1 MPEKGAPRL
10 DSFAGFV
17 SPDVETLALAPLFQN
32 SRVGTARTKNWENVQ
47 LREQKTIRLMS
58 KLRILALAATAATI
72 FAGPAAAANMIGNCE
87 VTGEKGSIPI
97 ANPAKPG
104 QLTVEVSLPAPIWW
118 NGDTP
123 ESIKDGMEYCMA
135 AEIAWRAGYDKLEVV
150 NVGWDALIAGQTEGF
165 DLAMS
170 EISIT
175 DERKKVHDFSVPYF
189 SSDIGVLSRTDAPM
203 DEKSIKSAKVGV
215 QQATTGASFA
225 QNTLGLTD
233 VQVYPDQGDMF
244 AALRA
249 GQIDAA
255 MTDTSIVLAEQV
267 ANPDKVQVAGQYK
280 TGESYGAIYP
290 KGNANN
296 ATIDKIL
303 EAMIADGTMKK
314 LGEKYL
320 AAAWGK
326 DPASVPYFNP

>member
-1 MPEKGAPRL
+1 MAISK
-10 DSFAGFV
+10 
-17 SPDVETLALAPLFQN
+17 
-32 SRVGTARTKNWENVQ
+32 RV
-47 LREQKTIRLMS
+47 LL
-58 KLRILALAATAATI
+58 
-72 FAGPAAAANMIGNCE
+72 AAAALLAFSLPASAANMLGNCE

-97 ANPAKPG
+97 ANPAKAG

-123 ESIKDGMEYCMA
+123 EAIKDGMEYCMA

-150 NVGWDALIAGQTEGF
+150 NVGWDALIAGQTSDF

-175 DERKKVHDFSVPYF
+175 DERKKIHDFSVPYF
-189 SSDIGVLSRTDAPM
+189 SSDIGVLVRKDAPV
-203 DEKSIKSAKVGV
+203 DEKSIKSAKIGV
-215 QQATTGASFA
+215 QQATTGAAFV
-225 QNTLGLTD
+225 QDKLGITD

-249 GQIDAA
+249 GQTDVAI
-255 MTDTSIVLAEQV
+255 TDTSIVLAEVV
-267 ANPDKVQVAGQYK
+267 ANPDKVEVVGQYK

-290 KGNANN
+290 KGNPNN
-296 ATIDKIL
+296 ATLDKIMQS
-303 EAMIADGTMKK
+303 MIDDGTIKK
-314 LGEKYL
+314 LGAKYL

>member
-1 MPEKGAPRL
+1 MAISK
-10 DSFAGFV
+10 
-17 SPDVETLALAPLFQN
+17 
-32 SRVGTARTKNWENVQ
+32 RV
-47 LREQKTIRLMS
+47 LL
-58 KLRILALAATAATI
+58 LAAAMLA
-72 FAGPAAAANMIGNCE
+72 FSLPASAANMIGNCE
-87 VTGEKGSIPI
+87 VVGEKGSIPI
-97 ANPAKPG
+97 ASPAKAG

-123 ESIKDGMEYCMA
+123 DNIKDGMEYCMA

-175 DERKKVHDFSVPYF
+175 EDRKKVHDFSVPYF
-189 SSDIGVLSRTDAPM
+189 SSDIGVLTRSDAPV
-203 DEKSIKSAKVGV
+203 DEKSIRNAKIGV
-215 QQATTGASFA
+215 QQATTGAAFV
-225 QNTLGLTD
+225 QDKLGITD

-249 GQIDAA
+249 GQVDVAI
-255 MTDTSIVLAEQV
+255 TDTSIVLAEVV
-267 ANPDKVQVAGQYK
+267 ANPDKVAVVGQYK

-290 KGNANN
+290 KGNPNN
-296 ATIDKIL
+296 ATLDKIMQ
-303 EAMIADGTMKK
+303 AMIDDGTIAK
-314 LGEKYL
+314 LAAKYL

-326 DPASVPYFNP
+326 DPATVPYFNP

>member
-1 MPEKGAPRL
+1 MTISK
-10 DSFAGFV
+10 
-17 SPDVETLALAPLFQN
+17 
-32 SRVGTARTKNWENVQ
+32 RV
-47 LREQKTIRLMS
+47 L
-58 KLRILALAATAATI
+58 LAAAALLAFSI
-72 FAGPAAAANMIGNCE
+72 PASAANMIGNCE

-123 ESIKDGMEYCMA
+123 EAIKDGMEYCMA

-150 NVGWDALIAGQTEGF
+150 NVGWDALIAGQTSDF

-175 DERKKVHDFSVPYF
+175 DERKKIHDFSVPYF
-189 SSDIGVLSRTDAPM
+189 SSDIGVLVRKDAPV
-203 DEKSIKSAKVGV
+203 DEKSIKSAKIGV
-215 QQATTGASFA
+215 QQATTGAAFV
-225 QNTLGLTD
+225 QDKLGITD

-249 GQIDAA
+249 GQVDVAV
-255 MTDTSIVLAEQV
+255 TDTSIVLAEVV
-267 ANPDKVQVAGQYK
+267 ANPDKVAVVGQYK

-296 ATIDKIL
+296 ATIDKIMQS
-303 EAMIADGTMKK
+303 MIDDGTIKK
-314 LGEKYL
+314 LGAKYL

-326 DPASVPYFNP
+326 DPAEVPYFNP